1 MKNNEIDL
9 LIKALDNIDNDSIMD
24 LTTYKIKEI
33 NLNILRELSLPINTI
48 QIYMR
53 KLDGYKYVDEIKDI
67 VIGSFIKWIPITNAS
82 YLPLNIGGIICSIK
96 IENNGPIITCKNFMH
111 KYYQLKID
119 ECLVFQKLSKQNLVL
134 LSALDH
140 LHKT

>member
-67 VIGSFIKWIPITNAS
+67 VIGSFIKWIPITKAS

-96 IENNGPIITCKNFMH
+96 IENNGTIITCKNIMH
-111 KYYQLKID
+111 K
-119 ECLVFQKLSKQNLVL
+119 
-134 LSALDH
+134 
-140 LHKT
+140 